1 MMMRPPSFPR
11 YLLIETA
18 GPRIGVLGLLS
29 QEVAIL
35 TNPEHFNGIQIS
47 DPLQAAGLAIEILQ
61 RQGADY
67 IIALTHMKESEALA
81 FARQAKSINLVIAG
95 GYRDLDQAGLI
106 PSLIRLVNGT
116 QIVTTPGFGRFLGQV
131 TVQFV
136 RQPAGGFLPAH
147 TDVRLHAIDF
157 MVPDDL
163 DAATLIARTEDRYAM
178 AAGDT
183 IGLISGDTHQSQAR
197 MIARLMRRH
206 TDAEIGILNL
216 GLIQQIPT
224 AQPLIRRHIS
234 RFILPTD

>member
-1 MMMRPPSFPR
+1 M
-11 YLLIETA
+11 
-18 GPRIGVLGLLS
+18 LGLLS

-81 FARQAKSINLVIAG
+81 FAGQAKSINLFIAG
-95 GYRDLDQAGLI
+95 GYPDLDQAGLI

-116 QIVTTPGFGRFLGQV
+116 QIVTTPGVGRFLGQV

-136 RQPAGGFLPAH
+136 QQPPGGFLPAH
-147 TDVRLHAIDF
+147 TDVRLHANDF
-157 MVPDDL
+157 MVFDDL
-163 DAATLIARTEDRYAM
+163 DAATLIAR
-178 AAGDT
+178 
-183 IGLISGDTHQSQAR
+183 
-197 MIARLMRRH
+197 LMRTH

-234 RFILPTD
+234 RFILLTD